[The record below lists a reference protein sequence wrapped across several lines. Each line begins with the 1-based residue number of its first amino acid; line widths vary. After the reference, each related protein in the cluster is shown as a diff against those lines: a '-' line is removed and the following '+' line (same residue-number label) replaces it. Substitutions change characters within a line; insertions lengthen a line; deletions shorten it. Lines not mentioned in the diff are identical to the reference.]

1 MGTGSPV
8 GQFIPDPNQRSDR
21 TPPGSRGG
29 LGPGWP
35 GRGGL
40 GVKRVFV
47 YLSALVGV
55 GGIIYLTGRSEA
67 QQPGAP
73 APVAAVRPT
82 IAVFNMPAVM
92 KDYGKAKYQV
102 YKLNEKRVA
111 ISGDIVK
118 MRSDAIATKQAA
130 DMTPDPKLKEE
141 HQKKL
146 VNLARMLEDRERDVQ
161 KTLNDDAS
169 AIISTLYDDIKTVVD
184 KTAEMNGYHIV
195 FAYPDT
201 STPEDQKNPYFKEM
215 KLKPTAAL
223 PFYVSPQV
231 DITAVVVAT
240 LNKWYPAPAV
250 PATPPEPK
258 NTPQLPG
265 PGQAG
270 GPPAQPQAQGVP
282 PQPGQPQPARPPGQ

>member
-1 MGTGSPV
+1 M
-8 GQFIPDPNQRSDR
+8 
-21 TPPGSRGG
+21 
-29 LGPGWP
+29 
-35 GRGGL
+35 
-40 GVKRVFV
+40 KRVFV

-55 GGIIYLTGRSEA
+55 GGIVYLTGRSEA

-73 APVAAVRPT
+73 PPTAAVRPT

-118 MRSDAIATKQAA
+118 MRSDAMATKQAM

-141 HQKKL
+141 YQKKL
-146 VNLARMLEDRERDVQ
+146 VFYARTLEDREREVQ
-161 KTLNDDAS
+161 RILNDEAS

-201 STPEDQKNPYFKEM
+201 SNAEDQKNPYFKEM

-231 DITAVVVAT
+231 DITGVVVMT
-240 LNKWYPAPAV
+240 LNKWYPSQPV
-250 PATPPEPK
+250 PTTPPDAKPQ
-258 NTPQLPG
+258 PQQLP
-265 PGQAG
+265 PGQAN
-270 GPPAQPQAQGVP
+270 
-282 PQPGQPQPARPPGQ
+282 GQPQPQPGPPQQQGRPPGQ